1 MTVASDDMDASTARV
16 AFFLQDVGQ
25 EGVQRAVPSDE
36 LPASIVVGRSS
47 GDLLS
52 GEPSSNMLIENGGDS
67 FSASQ
72 NEAADPRLALDA
84 PQPAQQRSAIQ
95 QRRGSTSNP
104 RSAVTLNPAG
114 SLVPAR
120 RASTDMGPRGN
131 GAGTRRASTD
141 VGGRESGAG
150 GRRASNDFGGRE
162 SGAGRD
168 DDKNSFVSTTATGA
182 KMQDKVR
189 RVIEFGTGSLL
200 PSLRLLRWS
209 ALFLAALSIALS
221 VVMSNVRS
229 DLVTHSSTR
238 YCLSLDLSLQLVT
251 NALTIYNGALVDVQN
266 SCYNVAYMKQ
276 MVRNSRALFICNSG
290 WWPCDDEAFRYGI
303 TSNAQAWNLGHRSI
317 IRDARIASLTLYDT
331 PTVLELTYWTDPITG
346 ELQNSS
352 TYNSLLI
359 AGLHFY
365 DEAIAVALTPLENI
379 TATLPA
385 LRVWQSY
392 LSLALCC
399 YK

>member
-25 EGVQRAVPSDE
+25 EGAQRAVPSDE

-72 NEAADPRLALDA
+72 NEAADPRLALGA

-104 RSAVTLNPAG
+104 RSAVTLNPRDHWCQLDEQARTWARVAMVQVPDG
-114 SLVPAR
+114 RAPILVVAKVARVVDGRAMTLAAAR
-120 RASTDMGPRGN
+120 R
-131 GAGTRRASTD
+131 
-141 VGGRESGAG
+141 
-150 GRRASNDFGGRE
+150 
-162 SGAGRD
+162 AGRD

-229 DLVTHSSTR
+229 DLV
-238 YCLSLDLSLQLVT
+238 
-251 NALTIYNGALVDVQN
+251 N
-266 SCYNVAYMKQ
+266 
-276 MVRNSRALFICNSG
+276 
-290 WWPCDDEAFRYGI
+290 
-303 TSNAQAWNLGHRSI
+303 
-317 IRDARIASLTLYDT
+317 
-331 PTVLELTYWTDPITG
+331 
-346 ELQNSS
+346 
-352 TYNSLLI
+352 
-359 AGLHFY
+359 
-365 DEAIAVALTPLENI
+365 PLEQ
-379 TATLPA
+379 THH
-385 LRVWQSY
+385 Y
-392 LSLALCC
+392 LSLISLCSL
-399 YK
+399 